1 MKSIIIFL
9 CIFSSLSYGSDDVLK
24 FEMSLVDQNNI
35 YVGESFRALLKIN
48 QELASFELDQKEKE
62 GFKRSFHISNVEFV
76 KLEQGSTIIG
86 LLMVYK
92 EFFSYPILSAKIN
105 GKNSVITILDSKKF
119 QKNTVKKIKEFN
131 VLETKFQRKWYEEYK
146 EYVFASALII
156 FILFLFLI
164 FRLIK
169 SLNGKSKKRHQMLET
184 KKKWKSNF
192 EVARARSDFERI
204 YAARDEW
211 GPLIVGNQID
221 PFITRI
227 GENLYIKEWPDE
239 VIEEL
244 KEKAI
249 KILEYF

>member
-1 MKSIIIFL
+1 
-9 CIFSSLSYGSDDVLK
+9 
-24 FEMSLVDQNNI
+24 
-35 YVGESFRALLKIN
+35 
-48 QELASFELDQKEKE
+48 
-62 GFKRSFHISNVEFV
+62 
-76 KLEQGSTIIG
+76 
-86 LLMVYK
+86 
-92 EFFSYPILSAKIN
+92 
-105 GKNSVITILDSKKF
+105 
-119 QKNTVKKIKEFN
+119 
-131 VLETKFQRKWYEEYK
+131 
-146 EYVFASALII
+146 
-156 FILFLFLI
+156 
-164 FRLIK
+164 
-169 SLNGKSKKRHQMLET
+169 MLET